1 MSFSN
6 WLDEQKEGSNAPN
19 STTLNFG
26 GMFGGGNDESD
37 VENNISTGGE
47 SILPLLN
54 SNGVNIAPD
63 LGWSNMRSSL
73 EAQMPQ
79 KVLGMNYQQR
89 FKVFC
94 ALLVLSSLFFF
105 LAFTVG
111 MTLITVRPQKFALS
125 FTFGSLA
132 FMGSFSIL
140 RGPWTH
146 LSGMLT
152 ISRLPFT
159 ISYLGSMM
167 ATLYLTFNMGGPQ
180 GYVMVLAAS
189 GVQLLALLWYLIA
202 FLPGGAQGM
211 KYLVSTIVSM
221 LRPIIVGCTKCF
233 GACVVKILGRITS

>member
-1 MSFSN
+1 MTK
-6 WLDEQKEGSNAPN
+6 LYY
-19 STTLNFG
+19 
-26 GMFGGGNDESD
+26 
-37 VENNISTGGE
+37 IS
-47 SILPLLN
+47 
-54 SNGVNIAPD
+54 
-63 LGWSNMRSSL
+63 
-73 EAQMPQ
+73 Q
-79 KVLGMNYQQR
+79 
-89 FKVFC
+89 VFC
-94 ALLVLSSLFFF
+94 ALLVLSALFFF

-159 ISYLGSMM
+159 ISYLGSMV

-221 LRPIIVGCTKCF
+221 LRPLIVGCTKCA